1 MALTSSS
8 FDALKLVLKSL
19 VEEHPLFWLKYCGYE
34 GYVHQ
39 AELFYKLS
47 LRQPIRALIA
57 DEIGLGKTI
66 EALSLISWGLRKRK
80 FPNKRVLILVP
91 RSLIGQWEKEA
102 RRMELSPMTEIRRFG
117 ATPLLPERTVFIFKI
132 DTAKRDEHK
141 EKLLKYKWDVIVVDE
156 AHKLGLD
163 TKRLKLVEELISKN
177 PEASVLFLSAT
188 PHRGD
193 DEQYLKLLSLL
204 GGINKDVARRLG
216 SEFYGRVMDA
226 LVFRRSKKEVNEIY
240 EKERI
245 FVDAE
250 LVTRSVE
257 PTEDE
262 REYIEKLDEL
272 TRALIRESP
281 DERLRQAIGL
291 LAIIIDKRGLSS
303 PHAGWLTFER
313 ILSTIGVSSA
323 LKPMA
328 GPLLEERQLGD
339 LEEDLEDYMEEEYV
353 SGKDPDVVVEGLL
366 REKTKREEIRDILK
380 KHAEDIS
387 YLLRLAQK
395 VQESDSKLAELQK
408 ILSDHLE
415 RGEKVIVFTEFAD
428 TADYLFEKLNKTL
441 PCEMRKISGR
451 DFKVDKTTIEEVKE
465 WLSGQ
470 GPRVLISTDV
480 ASEGLNLQYA
490 NVLINYELPWSLVKL
505 EQRTGRVWRL
515 GQRKNVKI
523 YLMIL
528 NHSFESIIFES
539 LYRKLAESVKARIVP
554 STLLALKSA
563 DGLELPVSGIV
574 EEYSLYNLWYRY
586 KTGGR
591 EGIASFVREYLEK
604 LKKFGEMLKKVGLY
618 HEKKLDPPLI
628 RGTIEARLRK
638 TIGFT
643 NKRELDE
650 ALTMVVRKI
659 MERDDI
665 TPTESEYEHFVR
677 RILREAIKHPV
688 ALEGLH
694 VYCGDVD
701 EPTILL
707 RARVNV
713 GGGDGICWLYAY
725 RIGRDVK
732 VAERLA
738 DFFKILSDCEEIG
751 KALADEVL
759 RRYNGLVEKVKVDA
773 LNYVRSEVL
782 NSLLED
788 YFKYLE
794 YARKRNLQGGLIIKP
809 VAMSDIEVRLD
820 PLMLIVPK
828 GVVEELLKSVEGD
841 IVEEIEELILI
852 GEITDEKL
860 EVEGRG
866 REVLEK
872 ALGDDYELLYIGDT
886 KAPFDYIV
894 RRRGARETAF
904 AELKT
909 LRRQRFVIYTES
921 EKEFAERVSGKCD
934 YWLYIVDL
942 LSKEVRGYYNP
953 FMTGKLRPV
962 KGGPFLVRGK
972 EYFVYEERGRP
983 DVFYNF

>member
-1 MALTSSS
+1 MALTSSG
-8 FDALKLVLKSL
+8 FDALKLVLKNL

-39 AELFYKLS
+39 AELFYKLA
-47 LRQPIRALIA
+47 LRQPIRTLIA

-66 EALSLISWGLRKRK
+66 EALSLISWGLRKGK

-102 RRMELSPMTEIRRFG
+102 RRMELSPMTEIRRLES
-117 ATPLLPERTVFIFKI
+117 APLLPERTVFIFKI

-366 REKTKREEIRDILK
+366 RERTKREEIRSILK

-428 TADYLFEKLNKTL
+428 TADYLFEKLDKTL

-523 YLMIL
+523 YLIIL

-574 EEYSLYNLWYRY
+574 EEYSLYNLWFRY

-628 RGTIEARLRK
+628 RETIEARLRK

-659 MERDDI
+659 MERA
-665 TPTESEYEHFVR
+665 PTESEYEHFVR

-732 VAERLA
+732 VAKRLA
-738 DFFKILSDCEEIG
+738 DFFKVMSDCEEIG

-773 LNYVRSEVL
+773 LNYVRGEVL

-794 YARKRNLQGGLIIKP
+794 YAKKRNLRGGLIIKP
-809 VAMSDIEVRLD
+809 VTMNDIEVRLD
-820 PLMLIVPK
+820 PLMLVVPK
-828 GVVEELLKSVEGD
+828 GVVEGLLKDVEED
-841 IVEEIEELILI
+841 IVKEIEELILI

-860 EVEGRG
+860 EIEGRG

-872 ALGDDYELLYIGDT
+872 VLGDDYELLYIGDT

-934 YWLYIVDL
+934 YWLYVVDL
-942 LSKEVRGYYNP
+942 LNREVRGYHNP
-953 FMTGKLRPV
+953 LMTGKLRLV
-962 KGGPFLVRGK
+962 KGGAFLVRGK
-972 EYFVYEERGRP
+972 EYFVYEERGEP
-983 DVFYNF
+983 DLSYSF

>member
-1 MALTSSS
+1 MALTNSG
-8 FDALKLVLKSL
+8 FGALKLVLKNL

-39 AELFYKLS
+39 AELFYKLA
-47 LRQPIRALIA
+47 LRRPIRALIA

-66 EALSLISWGLRKRK
+66 EALSLISWGLRKGK

-102 RRMELSPMTEIRRFG
+102 RRMGLSPMTEIRKLET
-117 ATPLLPERTVFIFKI
+117 APLFPEKTIFIFKI
-132 DTAKRDEHK
+132 DTAKKDEHK
-141 EKLLKYKWDVIVVDE
+141 EKLLKYEWDAIVVDE
-156 AHKLGLD
+156 AHKLGLS
-163 TKRLKLVEELISKN
+163 TERLKLVEELINKN
-177 PEASVLFLSAT
+177 PEASILFLSAT

-216 SEFYGRVMDA
+216 SEFYGRVMDV
-226 LVFRRSKKEVNEIY
+226 LVFRRSKKEVNDVY
-240 EKERI
+240 EKERV

-262 REYIEKLDEL
+262 KEYIEKLDEL

-303 PHAGWLTFER
+303 PRAGLLTFGR
-313 ILSTIGVSSA
+313 ILSTLGVSSA
-323 LKPMA
+323 LQPMVS
-328 GPLLEERQLGD
+328 PFLEGETARD

-353 SGKDPDVVVEGLL
+353 SGKDPDVVVENLL
-366 REKTKREEIRDILK
+366 RERTKGKEIRRILER
-380 KHAEDIS
+380 HAEDIS
-387 YLLRLAQK
+387 YLLKLAQK

-408 ILSDHLE
+408 ILSAHLK

-428 TADYLFEKLNKTL
+428 TADYLFEKLNNTL
-441 PCEMRKISGR
+441 PCEIKKISGR
-451 DFKVDKTTIEEVKE
+451 DFKVDEEAIEKVKE
-465 WLSGQ
+465 WLSRQ
-470 GPRVLISTDV
+470 GSRVLISTDV

-515 GQRKNVKI
+515 GQQENVKV

-554 STLLALKSA
+554 STILALKGA
-563 DGLELPVSGIV
+563 DGLDLPVSGIV

-586 KTGGR
+586 KTSGR

-604 LKKFGEMLKKVGLY
+604 LKKFGEMLKRVGLY
-618 HEKKLDPPLI
+618 HERKLDRPPI
-628 RGTIEARLRK
+628 RETIEARLRK

-650 ALTMVVRKI
+650 ALSVVVRKKLK
-659 MERDDI
+659 RDNI
-665 TPTESEYEHFVR
+665 APTEYEHFVR
-677 RILREAIKHPV
+677 VILKEATKHPTI
-688 ALEGLH
+688 LEGLH

-701 EPTILL
+701 EPAILL
-707 RARVNV
+707 RARINV
-713 GGGDGICWLYAY
+713 EGDGIRWLYAY

-732 VAERLA
+732 IVERFA
-738 DFFKILSDCEEIG
+738 DFFKMLSDCEEIG
-751 KALADEVL
+751 KALTSEVL
-759 RRYNGLVEKVKVDA
+759 RCYNELVEKVKVDA
-773 LNYVRSEVL
+773 LNYIRSEVL
-782 NSLLED
+782 DPLLED
-788 YFKYLE
+788 HFKYLE
-794 YARKRNLQGGLIIKP
+794 YAKKRNLQEGPFIKP
-809 VAMSDIEVRLD
+809 ITTSDVEICLD
-820 PLMLIVPK
+820 PLMLVVPK
-828 GVVEELLKSVEGD
+828 GVVEELLKGIEGD
-841 IVEEIEELILI
+841 ILKEIEELILI
-852 GEITDEKL
+852 DEITDEKL
-860 EVEGRG
+860 EIENQGK
-866 REVLEK
+866 EVLEK
-872 ALGDDYELLYIGDT
+872 VLGDDYELLYVGDT

-894 RRRGARETAF
+894 KRRESEKTTF

-921 EKEFAERVSGKCD
+921 EKKFAERVSGKYD
-934 YWLYIVDL
+934 YWLYVVDL
-942 LSKEVRGYYNP
+942 LNKEVRGYRNP
-953 FMTGKLRPV
+953 LMTGKLRFV
-962 KGGPFLVRGK
+962 KDGAFLVRGK
-972 EYFVYEERGRP
+972 EYFVYEELGRP
-983 DVFYNF
+983 DVSYNF

>member
-1 MALTSSS
+1 MALTSSG
-8 FDALKLVLKSL
+8 FDALKLVLKNL

-39 AELFYKLS
+39 AELFYKLA
-47 LRQPIRALIA
+47 LRQPIRTLIA

-66 EALSLISWGLRKRK
+66 EALSLISWGLRKGK

-102 RRMELSPMTEIRRFG
+102 RRMELSPMTEIRRLES
-117 ATPLLPERTVFIFKI
+117 APLLPERTVFIFKI

-366 REKTKREEIRDILK
+366 RERTKREEIRSILK

-428 TADYLFEKLNKTL
+428 TADYLFEKLDKTL

-523 YLMIL
+523 YLIIL

-574 EEYSLYNLWYRY
+574 EEYSLYNLWFRY

-628 RGTIEARLRK
+628 RETIEARLRK

-659 MERDDI
+659 MERA
-665 TPTESEYEHFVR
+665 PTESEYEHFVR

-738 DFFKILSDCEEIG
+738 DFFKVMSDCEEIG

-773 LNYVRSEVL
+773 LNYVRGEVL

-794 YARKRNLQGGLIIKP
+794 YAKKRNLQGGLIIKP
-809 VAMSDIEVRLD
+809 VTMNDIEVRLD
-820 PLMLIVPK
+820 PLMLVVPK
-828 GVVEELLKSVEGD
+828 GVVEGLLKDVEED
-841 IVEEIEELILI
+841 IVKEIEELILI

-860 EVEGRG
+860 EIEGRG

-872 ALGDDYELLYIGDT
+872 VLGDDYELLYIGDT

-934 YWLYIVDL
+934 YWLYVVDL
-942 LSKEVRGYYNP
+942 LNREVRGYHNP
-953 FMTGKLRPV
+953 LMTGKLRLV
-962 KGGPFLVRGK
+962 KGGAFLVRGK
-972 EYFVYEERGRP
+972 EYFVYEERGEP
-983 DVFYNF
+983 DLSYSF